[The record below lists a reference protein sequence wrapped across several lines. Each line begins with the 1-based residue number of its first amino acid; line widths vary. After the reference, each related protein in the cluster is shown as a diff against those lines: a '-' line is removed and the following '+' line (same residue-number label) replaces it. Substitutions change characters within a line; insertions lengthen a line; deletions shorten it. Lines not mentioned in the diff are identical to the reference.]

1 MQAFLPHHPSCQL
14 KRLLVAN
21 CRPDDP
27 RECRWNR
34 VQAMRLLGVLGSRL
48 ENFLYGF
55 ASHPEI
61 AVDSDIPATKYF
73 RHLWAPSLCVS

>member
-1 MQAFLPHHPSCQL
+1 
-14 KRLLVAN
+14 
-21 CRPDDP
+21 
-27 RECRWNR
+27 
-34 VQAMRLLGVLGSRL
+34 MRLLGVLRSRL

-73 RHLWAPSLCVS
+73 RHVWDPSLCVS